1 MTTIGELTACLA
13 HEVNQPIAA
22 AVANASA
29 CLHWLAAQPP
39 NLEEARVAAMNVVKD
54 GTRAAEIISHVRLL
68 FKKATPQRELVDLN
82 EVIREMIVLLH
93 SEVTRCSISVR
104 TELAGDL
111 PQVTG
116 DRVQLQQVM
125 MNLITNSIAAMK
137 DVDGRRELAI
147 KSRGAEDGQI
157 AVCIS
162 DTGVGLPAQQADQI
176 FNAFFSMMGPAWDYP
191 SAAPSSNHITA
202 ACGPPTTLRAA
213 QVFTSFCPSKA
224 RHINE

>member
-1 MTTIGELTACLA
+1 
-13 HEVNQPIAA
+13 
-22 AVANASA
+22 
-29 CLHWLAAQPP
+29 
-39 NLEEARVAAMNVVKD
+39 
-54 GTRAAEIISHVRLL
+54 
-68 FKKATPQRELVDLN
+68 
-82 EVIREMIVLLH
+82 MIVLLH

-147 KSRGAEDGQI
+147 KSRRAEDGQI

-162 DTGVGLPAQQADQI
+162 DTGVGLPAQQANQI
-176 FNAFFSMMGPAWDYP
+176 FNAFFTTKHDGTGMGLPISRTIESHNGRLW
-191 SAAPSSNHITA
+191 AADNSPRGASFHLVL
-202 ACGPPTTLRAA
+202 PTQGEAH
-213 QVFTSFCPSKA
+213 K
-224 RHINE
+224 

>member
-1 MTTIGELTACLA
+1 
-13 HEVNQPIAA
+13 
-22 AVANASA
+22 
-29 CLHWLAAQPP
+29 
-39 NLEEARVAAMNVVKD
+39 MNVVKD
-54 GTRAAEIISHVRLL
+54 GTRAAEIVSHIRLL

-111 PQVTG
+111 PHVTG

-137 DVDGRRELAI
+137 DVNGRRELAI
-147 KSRGAEDGQI
+147 KSQRAEDGLI

-162 DTGVGLPAQQADQI
+162 DSGVGLPPQQADQI
-176 FNAFFSMMGPAWDYP
+176 FNAFFTTKRDGTGMGLPISRTIVESHNGRLW
-191 SAAPSSNHITA
+191 AAENSP
-202 ACGPPTTLRAA
+202 CGA
-213 QVFTSFCPSKA
+213 SFHLVLPIKGE
-224 RHINE
+224 IP